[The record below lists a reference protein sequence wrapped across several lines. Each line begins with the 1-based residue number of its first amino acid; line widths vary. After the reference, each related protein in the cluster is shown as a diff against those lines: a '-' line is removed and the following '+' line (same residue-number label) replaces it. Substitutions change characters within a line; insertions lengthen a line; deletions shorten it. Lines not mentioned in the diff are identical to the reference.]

1 MQMQTLASQLS
12 QMRRILIENSFFYC
26 ISSVLEMAENEE
38 IFCTV
43 APVIA
48 HRHSNEPTR
57 FEQQR

>member
-12 QMRRILIENSFFYC
+12 QMRILIENSFFYC
-26 ISSVLEMAENEE
+26 ISPVLEMAENEE

-43 APVIA
+43 APVIT

>member
-12 QMRRILIENSFFYC
+12 QMRILIENSFFYC